1 MKIILRSAW
10 ALLFVALAGTLTA
23 REPLVLTLDS
33 AVNYAVRHNRM
44 LINSRYSVNKMTQ
57 RVRES
62 IATGLPQINATIDYT
77 NYLGAEATLKLSEA
91 APPATI
97 SFNPTSNL
105 KAGVSQLVFSGSYI
119 VGLQIANLAK
129 KLSEQS
135 YQKDEA
141 DVKEQAIQAYY
152 LILAS
157 ERILGVLKENAVNA
171 RQIWEKTTN
180 IAQAGMLEETDAKKL
195 QIMVTTVEN
204 QVKSTERQVE
214 LGYNLLRLQLGLD
227 PGQPVNLSSTLDDL
241 ANRFLFLAV
250 PAPAFNVNE
259 NVNYKLVQMNEE
271 IARKTIRLHQSSY
284 LPTLAAFYSYN
295 EKLKKPL
302 FDMTPKHAVG
312 LTLSIPIFSGGQRLA
327 QVKQAGIDRDVAENS
342 RKLLAQQLMIQDQQQ
357 RYTYQNLLDQFMNQ
371 KVNKEIAHEVLEQT
385 ERKYSQGVVSTLE
398 LTSANSDYLV
408 TETTYTS
415 LLLQLLNAELSIRKT
430 NNQL

>member
-1 MKIILRSAW
+1 MKTLLRSAGI
-10 ALLFVALAGTLTA
+10 LLFTAIAGVLPA
-23 REPLVLTLDS
+23 QEPLVLSLDS
-33 AVNYAVRHNRM
+33 AVNHAIHHNRA
-44 LINSRYSVNKMTQ
+44 LINSRHSVDKMTQ

-62 IATGLPQINATIDYT
+62 IATGLPQVNATIDYT
-77 NYLGAEATLKLSEA
+77 NYLGAEATLKLSDA

-105 KAGVSQLVFSGSYI
+105 KASVSQLVFSGSYI

-135 YQKDEA
+135 YLKDEA
-141 DVKEQAIQAYY
+141 DVKEQVIQAYY

-157 ERILGVLKENAVNA
+157 ERILGVLKENVVNA
-171 RQIWEKTTN
+171 RRIWENTTR

-204 QVKSTERQVE
+204 QVRSTERQVE

-227 PGQPVNLSSTLDDL
+227 PGQPLKLTSALGDL
-241 ANRFLFLAV
+241 AERYLFLAA
-250 PAPAFNVNE
+250 PAPAFSVNE
-259 NVNYKLVQMNEE
+259 NLTYKLVQMNED
-271 IARKTIRLHQSSY
+271 IAGKTIRLRQSSY
-284 LPTLAAFYSYN
+284 LPTLAAYYSYN

-312 LTLSIPIFSGGQRLA
+312 LTLNIPIFSGGQRLA
-327 QVKQAGIDRDVAENS
+327 QVKQAGIDRDIAGNS
-342 RKLLAQQLMIQDQQQ
+342 RELLSQQLLIQDQQQ
-357 RYTYQNLLDQFMNQ
+357 RFNYQNLLDQFNNQ
-371 KVNKEIAHEVLEQT
+371 KTNREIAREVLEKT
-385 ERKYSQGVVSTLE
+385 ERKFNQGVVSTLE
-398 LTSANSDYLV
+398 LTTANSEYLT

-415 LLLQLLNAELSIRKT
+415 LLLQLLNAELAIRKT
-430 NNQL
+430 NNKL